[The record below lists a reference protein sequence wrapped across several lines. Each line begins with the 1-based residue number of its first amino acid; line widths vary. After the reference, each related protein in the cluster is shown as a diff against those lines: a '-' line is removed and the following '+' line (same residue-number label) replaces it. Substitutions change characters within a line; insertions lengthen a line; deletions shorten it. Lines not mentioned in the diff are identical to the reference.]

1 MSGSIT
7 ESVTEAINAR
17 LSKLGIQLPT
27 PAAPAGAYQPIVIR
41 NGIGFVSGQF
51 PFVGGQ
57 LLASGRVGIEL
68 SEQQGNAAARIAAIN
83 VLAQIHNYF
92 DGFDG
97 FAGLLRVDGYV
108 ACAPGNFSQPMVLDG
123 ASDLFVAVLGADLGA
138 HTRTAFSVAQLPLES
153 PIELAVTFAADSERG
168 R

>member
-1 MSGSIT
+1 MSESIT
-7 ESVTEAINAR
+7 ELVTAR
-17 LSKLGIQLPT
+17 LVQLGIQLPT

-51 PFVGGQ
+51 PFVGGK
-57 LLASGRVGIEL
+57 LLACGRVGIEID
-68 SEQQGNAAARIAAIN
+68 EQQGQLAARMAAIN
-83 VLAQIHNYF
+83 VLAQIHHYF
-92 DGFDG
+92 GGFDG

-123 ASDLFVAVLGADLGA
+123 ASDLFVAVLGAELGA

-153 PIELAVTFAADSERG
+153 PIELAVTFAADSETR